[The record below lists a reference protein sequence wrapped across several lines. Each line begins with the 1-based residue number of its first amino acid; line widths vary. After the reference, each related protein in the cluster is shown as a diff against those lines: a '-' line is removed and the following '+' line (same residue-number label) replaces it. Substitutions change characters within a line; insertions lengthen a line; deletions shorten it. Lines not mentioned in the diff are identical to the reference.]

1 MIKID
6 SNGKAFCLSCADEVE
21 GVLVEREEN
30 CTNCSMQSTWD
41 KFQNELQ
48 NAPKKVG
55 CLVCGFRSENI
66 VEIEEFQ
73 ENGCPDCERFQYKG
87 TISFRSNQKLTPEQI
102 DQIVFA
108 IEVQIEEPADANGND
123 EEFSTREVLVTL
135 EISE

>member
-6 SNGKAFCLSCADEVE
+6 SNGNAFCLSCADEVE

-30 CTNCSMQSTWD
+30 CTNCSMQSTWE

-108 IEVQIEEPADANGND
+108 IEVQIEEPVDAEGND
-123 EEFSTREVLVTL
+123 VEFSTREVLVTL